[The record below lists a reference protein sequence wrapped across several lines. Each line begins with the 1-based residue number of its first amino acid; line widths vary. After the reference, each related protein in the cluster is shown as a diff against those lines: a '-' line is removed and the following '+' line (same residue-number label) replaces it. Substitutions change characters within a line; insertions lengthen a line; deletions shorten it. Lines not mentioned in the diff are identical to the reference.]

1 MLSVSASVSVFVHVG
16 VNVIAR
22 ALVLTRYMGYL

>member
-1 MLSVSASVSVFVHVG
+1 MLSVTVSVSVHVG
-16 VNVIAR
+16 VNVIAS